1 MGCGTGQLA
10 CEFAGR
16 GHHVTGA
23 DPAAAMLAVARARP
37 GGDRVRSI
45 QAGAAGLATSDR
57 YDLIVMTGHVF
68 QLLLEDS
75 DVRAALRVLARHLAP
90 GGRIAFETRNPAV
103 REWQDWNPRE
113 TRQRVEAAGLVADV
127 HYDISAV
134 TGELVTYETWFRFAG
149 ADASTDADG
158 GSGDV
163 VVPDTLRFM
172 DQGQVAAFLA
182 EAGLTR
188 VTWYGDWDGSPCR
201 PASPEIIAVAS
212 GTAGPPPGTAG
223 LKRLTRAGA
232 APHACRG
239 VAGGVRPGGGA
250 LPGPG
255 SGDRGGAR
263 RAGHGGA
270 LGAGVRVPAAR
281 RGPRG
286 PGEPADHRGPAAGV
300 RAGRPGPGVAGWAGL
315 GGERLPGRG
324 RAGGSSAA
332 VVRRRPDHSRTPG
345 RAARTGGRGPA
356 GADPGRRAD
365 GCWTGPGRSGT
376 RPWPAASWPPPPRA
390 PARWWS
396 RATPTPGPADAAG
409 RPARRGPVLAAARRP
424 RDPDR
429 LPQRRLLQSRA
440 APVPAAH
447 RLAPPFPGAR
457 SPQRRPHPRTPR
469 RHRGCR
475 PGGSPRGAP
484 RGCWSRR

>member
-1 MGCGTGQLA
+1 MPSACQPSASQPGAGQPSASYADPRLAALYDALNPPDASTAFYLGLPGPPPARILDMGCGTGQLA

-37 GGDRVRSI
+37 GGDRVRWI

-149 ADASTDADG
+149 ADASTGADG
-158 GSGDV
+158 AADAAADDGSGDV

-188 VTWYGDWDGSPCR
+188 VTWYGDWDGSPCG

-212 GTAGPPPGTAG
+212 GTAGPQ
-223 LKRLTRAGA
+223 
-232 APHACRG
+232 
-239 VAGGVRPGGGA
+239 
-250 LPGPG
+250 
-255 SGDRGGAR
+255 
-263 RAGHGGA
+263 
-270 LGAGVRVPAAR
+270 
-281 RGPRG
+281 
-286 PGEPADHRGPAAGV
+286 
-300 RAGRPGPGVAGWAGL
+300 
-315 GGERLPGRG
+315 
-324 RAGGSSAA
+324 
-332 VVRRRPDHSRTPG
+332 
-345 RAARTGGRGPA
+345 GRGP
-356 GADPGRRAD
+356 
-365 GCWTGPGRSGT
+365 
-376 RPWPAASWPPPPRA
+376 
-390 PARWWS
+390 
-396 RATPTPGPADAAG
+396 
-409 RPARRGPVLAAARRP
+409 
-424 RDPDR
+424 
-429 LPQRRLLQSRA
+429 
-440 APVPAAH
+440 
-447 RLAPPFPGAR
+447 
-457 SPQRRPHPRTPR
+457 
-469 RHRGCR
+469 
-475 PGGSPRGAP
+475 
-484 RGCWSRR
+484 